1 MGSTRP
7 RPVVDAAAWKAATV
21 DQRAAML
28 GTAYDPAPDF
38 AEVLVPLRAA
48 VDDVAEAYA
57 AAVEAAGFMARD
69 TLFDA
74 IGRAVAFLADR
85 KTPAESRDLL
95 LRLVEWAPANADK
108 VGKLYRGV
116 PAWAEPWALFGA
128 PAGNAKWRATGDRL
142 PESLNLMRA
151 GESVATKRAR
161 AAKAPEQASVAEAE
175 AALPDEN
182 ARREAVELSA
192 YQFERQK
199 TGRVDPEMERRL
211 EAFAAAGGAA

>member
-7 RPVVDAAAWKAATV
+7 RPVVDAALWKASTV

-69 TLFDA
+69 TLYDA

-85 KTPAESRDLL
+85 KTPAEARDLL
-95 LRLVEWAPANADK
+95 LRLVAWAPANADK
-108 VGKLYRGV
+108 VGKLYRGI

-142 PESLNLMRA
+142 PESLNLLA
-151 GESVATKRAR
+151 AAEAKAAPKPKRTAAPAPGPEPAPKPMTDEER
-161 AAKAPEQASVAEAE
+161 AALREMMAEAQRKLR
-175 AALPDEN
+175 AQLPPPPTPRD
-182 ARREAVELSA
+182 RRGV
-192 YQFERQK
+192 
-199 TGRVDPEMERRL
+199 
-211 EAFAAAGGAA
+211 FA